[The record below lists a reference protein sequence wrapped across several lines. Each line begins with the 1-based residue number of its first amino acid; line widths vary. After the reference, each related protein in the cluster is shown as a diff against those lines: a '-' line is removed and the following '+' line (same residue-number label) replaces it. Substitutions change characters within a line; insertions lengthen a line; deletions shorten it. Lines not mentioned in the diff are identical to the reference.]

1 MDIAFWVGVFVLSL
15 AFLIKSSDYF
25 IEYAERIG
33 LSLGLSPVI
42 IGTLILAFGT
52 SLPELV
58 TSVLAVLSNNSEIVM
73 GNVVGS
79 NIANVLMVGG
89 VLMMTATKLVLHPRK
104 FKLELISVPVVSLV
118 LWYMVFDL
126 EITGIESI
134 VLLVLYLVYLFIVLK
149 SSGNETEKL
158 LHGEVTADGE
168 ELVVEETDPI
178 KWHYWAILIGGAV
191 GIYFGAEYTVKSI
204 VKLSELLNIGKDV
217 ISLSAVALGT
227 SLPELVVSV
236 VSARKG
242 NVDMAMGN
250 ILGSNIFNI
259 LAIISIPSFIGP
271 LTITQGMVD
280 VSLPVMVF
288 AAVLIVGIVLTKR
301 ISVWVGMI
309 LLLLYVLYNI
319 ELFSG
324 VFTSAMGLL

>member
-1 MDIAFWVGVFVLSL
+1 MDILFWVGVFVLSL

-58 TSVLAVLSNNSEIVM
+58 TSILAVLSNNSEIVM

-89 VLMMTATKLVLHPRK
+89 VLMLTATKVVVHPSK
-104 FKLELISVPVVSLV
+104 FKLELVGVPLVSII
-118 LWYMVFDL
+118 LWYMVSDL
-126 EITGIESI
+126 TISTIESV
-134 VLLVLYLVYLFIVLK
+134 VLLVLYLAYLLFVLTG
-149 SSGNETEKL
+149 SASDTLE
-158 LHGEVTADGE
+158 HSH
-168 ELVVEETDPI
+168 LVEGDIIEPEPSPVKEPI
-178 KWHYWAILIGGAV
+178 KWQYWAILVAGAV

-271 LTITQGMVD
+271 LVITQGMVD
-280 VSLPVMVF
+280 VSLPVMVIVAF
-288 AAVLIVGIVLTKR
+288 IIVGIVLTKR
-301 ISVWVGMI
+301 INIWAGMV

-324 VFTSAMGLL
+324 VFTKALGL

>member
-1 MDIAFWVGVFVLSL
+1 MDILFWVGVFVLSL
-15 AFLIKSSDYF
+15 AFLIRSSDYF

-33 LSLGLSPVI
+33 LGLGLSPVV

-79 NIANVLMVGG
+79 NIANILMVGG
-89 VLMMTATKLVLHPRK
+89 MLMLTATSAVITPKK
-104 FKLELISVPVVSLV
+104 FKLELVGVPLVSILLWVMLLDTDISLIDSV
-118 LWYMVFDL
+118 
-126 EITGIESI
+126 
-134 VLLVLYLVYLFIVLK
+134 VLLVLYLVYLLLVLK
-149 SSGNETEKL
+149 GSADETQDKTHQLSE
-158 LHGEVTADGE
+158 DGA
-168 ELVVEETDPI
+168 ELIVEEADPI
-178 KWHYWAILIGGAV
+178 KWHYWAILLGGAV

-204 VKLSELLNIGKDV
+204 VALSDLLNIGKDV

-250 ILGSNIFNI
+250 ILGSNMFNI

-271 LTITQGMVD
+271 LKITQGLVD

-288 AAVLIVGIVLTKR
+288 VAILMVGIVLTRK
-301 ISVWVGMI
+301 INIWAGM
-309 LLLLYVLYNI
+309 LLVLLYVLYNI

-324 VFTSAMGLL
+324 VFTKAIGI

>member
-1 MDIAFWVGVFVLSL
+1 MDILFWIGVFVISL

-58 TSVLAVLSNNSEIVM
+58 TSVIAVLSNNSEIVM

-89 VLMMTATKLVLHPRK
+89 VLMLTATKVVLHPAK
-104 FKLELISVPVVSLV
+104 FKLELIGVPLVSVI

-126 EITGIESI
+126 QITAIESI
-134 VLLVLYLVYLFIVLK
+134 VLLILYLVYLYIVLK
-149 SSGNETEKL
+149 SSSNETEKHI
-158 LHGEVTADGE
+158 HGEGE
-168 ELVVEETDPI
+168 NEGESLVVETTDPI
-178 KWHYWAILIGGAV
+178 KWHYWAILVGGAI
-191 GIYFGAEYTVKSI
+191 GIYFGAEYTVTSI

-259 LAIISIPSFIGP
+259 LAIVSIPSFLGP
-271 LTITQGMVD
+271 LAITQGIVN

-288 AAVLIVGIVLTKR
+288 VAFLIVGIVLTRR
-301 ISVWVGMI
+301 IKIWAGMV
-309 LLLLYVLYNI
+309 LVLLYVLYNI

-324 VFTSAMGLL
+324 VFTKALGLL